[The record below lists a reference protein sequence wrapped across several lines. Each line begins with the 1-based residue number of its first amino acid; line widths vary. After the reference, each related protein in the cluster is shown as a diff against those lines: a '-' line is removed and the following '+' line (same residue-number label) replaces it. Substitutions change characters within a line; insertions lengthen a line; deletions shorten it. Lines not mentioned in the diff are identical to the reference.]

1 MKYKDIQKEL
11 KHELKSSRYGHTL
24 GVVET
29 AKALAETYGCDTK
42 KAKYAALLHDCAKS
56 LSDEEKIALCREY
69 DVEINDVELQN
80 PSLLHAKCGAILAK
94 HKYGIDDPEILHAIA
109 VHTTGVPGMNLLDE
123 ILFVADYIEPGRE
136 SLPNLY
142 TLRKLA
148 YHDLDKTVEQILADT
163 VAYLNTRREQS
174 MDPTT
179 LAAYEYYRDKE
190 NANQQE

>member
-11 KHELKSSRYGHTL
+11 KKELKTSRYEHTL

-29 AKALAETYGCDTK
+29 AEALAETYGCDEE

-56 LSDEEKIALCREY
+56 LSGEEKIALCREY
-69 DVEINDVELQN
+69 DVAINDVELQN

-109 VHTTGVPGMNLLDE
+109 VHTTGVPEMNLLDE
-123 ILFVADYIEPGRE
+123 IIFVADYIEPGRE
-136 SLPNLY
+136 SLPNLHE
-142 TLRKLA
+142 LRRL
-148 YHDLDKTVEQILADT
+148 
-163 VAYLNTRREQS
+163 AYLNLEATVCQILSDTVTYLNSRREQR

-179 LAAYEYYRDKE
+179 LAAYEYYRDKLKT
-190 NANQQE
+190 NP